1 MWHCVEPEAEEAASN
16 EVNSLL
22 EEDDHSLA
30 WKVKHALETGNSFD
44 IYTVEWTACGSF
56 IAAGLSDDSCRV
68 YSLKNGS
75 IGGQCIKIV
84 RDHQHFVNGINWDPI
99 AHQHLITVSNDRS
112 FKVTKVAS
120 SSKRITFI
128 PLAKIH
134 KMQDSPSSEGFK
146 LFHDESLGSFFRKPD
161 FTPDGAYCYVP
172 GGCLSN
178 GANCVH
184 VWMRNAFSLNN
195 PLFSI
200 GGFEK
205 PTVGV
210 FFCRGWKWRVREG
223 GDWEW
228 VFCVLTTD
236 EVHVFGSGDQV
247 VPLWVGKNFHLSV
260 LTDASWRGSRLIVT
274 STDGFAS
281 VFSFGWA
288 SLEVAD
294 SVNVNAADNVANSQ
308 MDSVLDSVNYTAN
321 VADSQLD
328 SQMDSVIDHVA
339 DSANYHVDS
348 VLDSQMDCASMN
360 QTLTSEQSDCKS
372 TLVPASDPVSSTHKK
387 RITPT
392 LITTLQ

>member
-1 MWHCVEPEAEEAASN
+1 MWHCVEQETEETEEAGSN
-16 EVNSLL
+16 EIHSLL
-22 EEDDHSLA
+22 EEDDHSPA

-75 IGGQCIKIV
+75 IGAQCIKIV
-84 RDHQHFVNGINWDPI
+84 RDHQHFVNGIAWDPI

-112 FKVTKVAS
+112 FKVTKVAFS
-120 SSKRITFI
+120 AKRPTFLT
-128 PLAKIH
+128 LAKIH

-161 FTPDGAYCYVP
+161 FTPDGAYLYVP
-172 GGCLSN
+172 GGCLNN
-178 GANCVH
+178 GVNCVH

-228 VFCVLTTD
+228 VFCILTTD
-236 EVHVFGSGDQV
+236 EVHVFGTGEQG
-247 VPLWVGKNFHLSV
+247 VPLWVGRNYHLSV
-260 LTDASWRGSRLIVT
+260 LTDASWRGSQLIVT

-281 VFSFGWA
+281 VFGFGWPG
-288 SLEVAD
+288 LEVEEKGEMNGVEAE
-294 SVNVNAADNVANSQ
+294 VMDNVDNR
-308 MDSVLDSVNYTAN
+308 
-321 VADSQLD
+321 
-328 SQMDSVIDHVA
+328 A
-339 DSANYHVDS
+339 DSAESQESVVDNGTENGAECKKINPKIQHS
-348 VLDSQMDCASMN
+348 VSEVPITHSTLQTIVHSEMTLDN
-360 QTLTSEQSDCKS
+360 QTTSK
-372 TLVPASDPVSSTHKK
+372 PVSTQKK

-392 LITTLQ
+392 LITSLE